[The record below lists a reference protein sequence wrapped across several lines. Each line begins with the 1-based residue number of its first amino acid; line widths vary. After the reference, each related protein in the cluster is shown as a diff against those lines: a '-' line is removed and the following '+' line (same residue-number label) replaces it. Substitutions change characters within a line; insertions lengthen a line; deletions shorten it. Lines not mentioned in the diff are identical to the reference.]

1 MRECSFITII
11 NCFAFFYQWRIHFT
25 NRHKLTIVSYREQ
38 KFFNIVVIRY
48 KNSFVYIQKQI
59 DRLFRVYRAF
69 ARVYVDNIVIFF
81 KFLKKHILHLRQIF
95 DILAINNISIK
106 SKKVFLE
113 YFTVRL
119 LDQKIDSLDL
129 FIFEKKLKTI
139 AKIQYFIMFQ
149 ILETYL
155 DLTS

>member
-1 MRECSFITII
+1 
-11 NCFAFFYQWRIHFT
+11 
-25 NRHKLTIVSYREQ
+25 
-38 KFFNIVVIRY
+38 
-48 KNSFVYIQKQI
+48 
-59 DRLFRVYRAF
+59 VYRAF